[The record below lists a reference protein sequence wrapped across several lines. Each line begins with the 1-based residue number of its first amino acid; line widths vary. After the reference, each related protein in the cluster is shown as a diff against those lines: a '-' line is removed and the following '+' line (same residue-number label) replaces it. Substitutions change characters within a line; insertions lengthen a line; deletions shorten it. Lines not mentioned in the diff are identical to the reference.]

1 MLGDP
6 VLRQCLARGIANY
19 SRIARLLRRPVSREL
34 GREVS
39 TDSIKMALIRLAQR
53 IGAGEYPGD
62 DVLRVLAG
70 SSIEVRTGVSVLSLR
85 PDALPRLYPLLPEIA
100 PRARFFA
107 VMHSVL
113 AVTLAID
120 DTLVERILGEI
131 GRDQLLGMGRGYA
144 AIVIVSPED
153 VMKVPGIIAY
163 ISNLLALNNI
173 NIIHIESC
181 YTDTILIV
189 DRHEMEKAFTLLM
202 EHIETAKT
210 LARDV
215 R

>member
-1 MLGDP
+1 
-6 VLRQCLARGIANY
+6 
-19 SRIARLLRRPVSREL
+19 
-34 GREVS
+34 
-39 TDSIKMALIRLAQR
+39 
-53 IGAGEYPGD
+53 
-62 DVLRVLAG
+62 
-70 SSIEVRTGVSVLSLR
+70 
-85 PDALPRLYPLLPEIA
+85 
-100 PRARFFA
+100 
-107 VMHSVL
+107 MHSVL
-113 AVTLAID
+113 AVTLALD

-131 GRDQLLGMGRGYA
+131 GREQLLEMGRGYA

-202 EHIETAKT
+202 KHIETAKT